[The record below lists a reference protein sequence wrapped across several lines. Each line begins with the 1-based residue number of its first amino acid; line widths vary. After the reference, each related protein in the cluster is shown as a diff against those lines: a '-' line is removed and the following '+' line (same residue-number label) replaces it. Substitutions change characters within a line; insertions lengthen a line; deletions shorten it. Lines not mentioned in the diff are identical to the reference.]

1 LLHLGGVKMKALLIG
16 LAAIAAPVLAVP
28 AFAAD
33 LPVKA
38 LPVPVPVGPWTGFYI
53 GANAGAAWLNSTTF
67 TTTPGGTL
75 VSAPFDGSLGWGESL
90 SASTHTAFT
99 GGGQAGYNVQIN
111 NWVVGVETDLQYL
124 GARASAANTF
134 VAVSTLNNSF
144 SNNTQWFGTLRLRAG
159 TTVVSPTLLLY
170 VTGGF
175 AYGQEKLTGSITTTL
190 GGETFPFGATNAIA
204 GYAVGGGG
212 EWAIAPHWSIKAEYL
227 FVQLGGSSQ
236 QVATTTL
243 GPAALTTDA
252 MTLAVNRENFS
263 IARGGVNY
271 KF

>member
-1 LLHLGGVKMKALLIG
+1 MKALLIG

-134 VAVSTLNNSF
+134 VAVATLNNSF

-170 VTGGF
+170 VTGGL
-175 AYGQEKLTGSITTTL
+175 AYGQEKLTGLVTATN
-190 GGETFPFGATNAIA
+190 GGTETFPFGVTNTIV

-212 EWAIAPHWSIKAEYL
+212 EWAITPHWSVKAEYL

-236 QVATTTL
+236 QVTTTTSGFL
-243 GPAALTTDA
+243 GGMGSLPTDA
-252 MTLAVNRENFS
+252 MTLAVNRENIS